1 MKKVESDILTR
12 KETPL
17 FFKFAIP
24 NILSLVLLSSA
35 GIVDAI
41 FIGNY
46 EGELSLAALNI
57 ANPLFSFIWGF
68 TMMVLIGGAVTSS
81 KYIGEKNIEKACN
94 IFTKS
99 MVVVTIITIILS
111 LIIYIYASE
120 IIYTLAGSDKTLSL
134 SVLYIRTVIPFIIF
148 STVGYGLSM
157 FARVDGFPFIASFAL
172 IVGAFTNIL
181 LDYIFIG
188 ILNWGIKGAAYATGL
203 SYIATFFILVFHFL
217 KQKGVL
223 KLNLKAK
230 NYNEMIKTSYNG
242 FSEFLNE
249 MSVGITMALFNY
261 TMIKYAQEEGVAAF
275 TAINYILWVGN
286 IINYAA
292 ADSLNPLIST
302 NYGAGYFNR
311 IKSLLKTGIYFTLLN
326 GVIIII
332 ILSLFNHDLTQMFL
346 TDKSSHVYGM
356 AIDFM
361 SIVKWSFLL
370 SGINMIL
377 SAYFTAMIHPKE
389 SAIIAFLRSFF
400 MPVSLIT
407 ILPLLINLNGI
418 YLTLPLSELITFIV
432 AIFLFLFTKKQLLY
446 RR

>member
-1 MKKVESDILTR
+1 MKQVKSDILTR
-12 KETPL
+12 KETTL

-111 LIIYIYASE
+111 LIIYIFASE

-134 SVLYIRTVIPFIIF
+134 SVLYIRTVIPFMIF

-157 FARVDGFPFIASFAL
+157 FARVDGFPFIASFTL

-203 SYIATFFILVFHFL
+203 SYIATFVILVFHFL

-230 NYNEMIKTSYNG
+230 NYKEMIKTSYNG

-249 MSVGITMALFNY
+249 ISVGITMALFNY
-261 TMIKYAQEEGVAAF
+261 TMMKYAQEEGVAAF

-346 TDKSSHVYGM
+346 SDKSSHVYGM

-432 AIFLFLFTKKQLLY
+432 AIFLFLFTRKQLLY

>member
-203 SYIATFFILVFHFL
+203 SYISTFVILVFHFL

>member
-203 SYIATFFILVFHFL
+203 SYIATFVILVFHFL

-377 SAYFTAMIHPKE
+377 SAYFTAIIHPKE

-432 AIFLFLFTKKQLLY
+432 AIFLFIFTKKQLLY

>member
-203 SYIATFFILVFHFL
+203 SYIATFVILVFHFL

>member
-203 SYIATFFILVFHFL
+203 SYIATFVILVFHFL

-356 AIDFM
+356 AIAFM